1 MPPKPSG
8 KFNSNENSSYTNQ
21 FQCMPID
28 QVTIS
33 GEQVLFDSGTGPTMD
48 KQLQMMEQAR
58 QAQLGPGITT
68 TDIILYALLG
78 FVGLL
83 LISLLSWGVARL
95 GSIDQKTLDVITA
108 FNAAKAANAGS
119 G

>member
-1 MPPKPSG
+1 
-8 KFNSNENSSYTNQ
+8 
-21 FQCMPID
+21 
-28 QVTIS
+28 
-33 GEQVLFDSGTGPTMD
+33 MD

-83 LISLLSWGVARL
+83 LISLLSWGFARL